1 MVATTATHLIPDLQK
16 GPTVAKGREVPVKTA
31 LKRNT
36 VTGVVDAAS
45 QTKSVVCIKEPAVKT
60 ATVKM
65 GSTVDTKTLYPKLV
79 GNTGSGFVW
88 SSSIIHIMD

>member
-1 MVATTATHLIPDLQK
+1 VVATIATHLIPDLQK
-16 GPTVAKGREVPVKTA
+16 EPTVAKGREVPVRIV

-36 VTGVVDAAS
+36 VTGVVDAPS
-45 QTKSVVCIKEPAVKT
+45 QTKSAVCIKEPAVRT

-79 GNTGSGFVW
+79 GNTR
-88 SSSIIHIMD
+88 